1 MRMEARHRLWEI
13 FMMHISA
20 KYCFL
25 EYIMLSLN
33 YKISNSVAKIKEW
46 IFRFQKEPLKWPIEA
61 MQIKIIMR
69 CHCTAIRMA
78 DI

>member
-1 MRMEARHRLWEI
+1 
-13 FMMHISA
+13 MMHISA

-33 YKISNSVAKIKEW
+33 YKISNSVTKINE
-46 IFRFQKEPLKWPIEA
+46 FFFQKEPLKWPIEA

-69 CHCTAIRMA
+69 CHCAAIRMA